1 MWGTVRL
8 DRLRVL
14 LRWLIATFH
23 VTLAPGRLTLATGS
37 AAVAVMACSG
47 GGAKAPNPTRPL
59 DERRAIEVIRQ
70 AVKVEG
76 VDPAPSRDVTLQS
89 GKEIRVD
96 VSIADRDFGISYI
109 TREDAEKLGDA
120 IPPRN
125 QKDER
130 LRIARAGPD
139 GETRIVLLYQE
150 NYVYD
155 DLVGEEHERTAIAAE
170 KELARDVQDFVTY
183 AKTQKYK

>member
-1 MWGTVRL
+1 RFALMRCGAALARL
-8 DRLRVL
+8 WAAVSNSRGRLRRHAPAVL
-14 LRWLIATFH
+14 IMLI
-23 VTLAPGRLTLATGS
+23 
-37 AAVAVMACSG
+37 ACSG

-70 AVKVEG
+70 AVQVEG
-76 VDPAPSRDVTLQS
+76 VDPAPSRDVTLAS
-89 GKEIRVD
+89 GQEIRVD
-96 VSIADRDFGISYI
+96 VSIQGRDFGIAYI
-109 TREDAEKLGDA
+109 TRDDADKLGGA

-139 GETRIVLLYQE
+139 GEIRVVLLYQD

-155 DLVGEEHERTAIAAE
+155 DLVGE
-170 KELARDVQDFVTY
+170 
-183 AKTQKYK
+183 